1 MSQVRSIACHVL
13 VWFASKH
20 VHAARTDPGD
30 PGGLVEAEG
39 PPPGPEAGGF
49 MQRSKGLSAAL
60 VLSTAAGLGLVALPQ
75 PAVAL
80 TPPIAFT
87 ADDLPTWQTN
97 GIVWTLAE
105 AGGTVFAGG
114 TFSQVRPPDGG
125 SGTAQNAVNFV
136 ALNAATG
143 NPTSCNLSFTIGSG
157 SATVRALAVSPDK
170 KTLYAGGYFGAVNG
184 TPVSSL
190 AAIDIATCTPKA
202 NFHPSVSATVRT
214 LAVTGDTVY
223 LGGDFTSVGG
233 SAHARYAAV
242 DATSGA
248 VKPFQADVDEPG
260 RAVAVTPDGNNV
272 ILGGDFF
279 TVNGANSHALAVV
292 DSATGANV
300 RTYQGF
306 IENNSV
312 VKALDTDATGFYTG
326 NEGTGGGV
334 FDGRI
339 ALDLSTLNQR
349 WRDTCLGATQAVKSY
364 QDVVYSASHA
374 HDCSSVGEYPDG
386 RRHHLL
392 AEPTTGTNKLGW
404 FPDTNDGLGEGI
416 GPRAMAVS
424 EMSDNKYMWV
434 GGEFTTVNGSAAQ
447 GLTRFAATPDVGAP
461 TVPSVGAESVKPTEA
476 HVRWRASLDTDDTK
490 LTYKVYRNG
499 GSTPVYTVDGDSV
512 EWSRPQLSFTDT
524 NVTAGSTYSYRV
536 TATDGAGNAS
546 ALSATASVTVPTSA
560 QKYPAKVLDDG
571 ANLYWRYDESATPF
585 VGDTSPGD
593 QSGIHVN
600 GPSLRQTPAAVTG
613 PSTAI
618 GFDGSDQIVYSDKR
632 TTVPSQYSIETWFR
646 TTTTSGGKLVGFG
659 DNTTRASGNYD
670 KHVYMRNDGRLVF
683 GVWTGTARTI
693 TTPNSYNNGA
703 WHHVVATQGSSGLAL
718 YVDGTPIGTL
728 AESNSQA
735 YSGYWHVGGDN
746 LNGWP
751 NQPSSNYFAGQIDE
765 TAIYPSVLSAAQV
778 QSHYTL
784 ATAPA
789 DSVQTV
795 RATDDTYVNAGAAST
810 NYGTSSSL
818 AVRGSAAYETYL
830 RFDLPA
836 APAGTVLKSARL
848 AVKTTTLSSAGS
860 TDDYAVRPVT
870 GSWTEAGTTFASKP
884 ALSSTSVGTLSGA
897 ADLSTVYS
905 ATLNTSALS
914 PALGGSYDLALTSTG
929 TDALWVWSGEASA
942 AENTPQLV
950 LTFGAP

>member
-1 MSQVRSIACHVL
+1 
-13 VWFASKH
+13 
-20 VHAARTDPGD
+20 
-30 PGGLVEAEG
+30 
-39 PPPGPEAGGF
+39 
-49 MQRSKGLSAAL
+49 MQRSRGLSAAL
-60 VLSTAAGLGLVALPQ
+60 ALSTAAGLGLVALPQ
-75 PAVAL
+75 PAAAL

-114 TFSQVRPPDGG
+114 TFSQVRPPEGG

-202 NFHPSVSATVRT
+202 SFHPSVSATVRA
-214 LAVTGDTVY
+214 LAVTNDTVY

-300 RTYQGF
+300 RTYPGF

-364 QDVVYSASHA
+364 QNVVYSASHA

-386 RRHHLL
+386 RRRHLL
-392 AEPTTGTNKLGW
+392 AEPTSGTNKLGW

-424 EMSDNKYMWV
+424 ETSNNKYMWV

-447 GLTRFAATPDVGAP
+447 GLTHFAATPDVGAP
-461 TVPSVGAESVKPTEA
+461 TVPSVSAESVKPTEA
-476 HVRWRASLDTDDTK
+476 LVRWRASLDTDDTE

-524 NVTAGSTYSYRV
+524 NVTAGSTYTYRV

-571 ANLYWRYDESATPF
+571 ANLYWRYNESATPF

-618 GFDGSDQIVYSDKR
+618 GFNGSDQIVYSDKR
-632 TTVPSQYSIETWFR
+632 TTVPSQYSIETWFK
-646 TTTTSGGKLVGFG
+646 TSTTSGGKLVGFG

-683 GVWTGTARTI
+683 GVWTGSARTI
-693 TTPNSYNNGA
+693 TTPDSYNNGA
-703 WHHVVATQGSSGLAL
+703 WHHVVATQGSSGMAL
-718 YVDGTPIGTL
+718 YVDGTQIGTL
-728 AESNSQA
+728 AESSSQA

-795 RATDDTYVNAGAAST
+795 RATDDTYANAGAPST
-810 NYGTSSSL
+810 NYATSTSL

-860 TDDYAVRPVT
+860 TDDFAVRPVT
-870 GSWTEAGTTFASKP
+870 GSWTEAGTTYTSRP
-884 ALSSTSVGTLSGA
+884 AVSSTSVGTLSGA
-897 ADLSTVYS
+897 TELSTVYS
-905 ATLNTSALS
+905 ATLDTSALS

-929 TDALWVWSGEASA
+929 TDALWVWSSEASA

>member
-1 MSQVRSIACHVL
+1 MHRS
-13 VWFASKH
+13 
-20 VHAARTDPGD
+20 R
-30 PGGLVEAEG
+30 
-39 PPPGPEAGGF
+39 
-49 MQRSKGLSAAL
+49 GLSAVL

-75 PAVAL
+75 PAAAL
-80 TPPIAFT
+80 TPPVAFT

-97 GIVWTLAE
+97 GIVWALAE
-105 AGGTVFAGG
+105 THGTVFAGG
-114 TFSQVRPPDGG
+114 TFSQVRPPEGG
-125 SGTAQNAVNFV
+125 SGTAQDAVNFV
-136 ALNAATG
+136 ALDAATG
-143 NPTSCNLSFTIGSG
+143 DPTSCKLSFTVGSG
-157 SATVRALAVSPDK
+157 TATVRALAVSPDK
-170 KTLYAGGYFGAVNG
+170 KTLYAGGYFGSVNG

-202 NFHPSVSATVRT
+202 GFHPSVPATVRA
-214 LAVTGDTVY
+214 LAVTDDTVY
-223 LGGDFTSVGG
+223 LGGDFSSVGG

-260 RAVAVTPDGNNV
+260 RAVAVTPDGKNV

-279 TVNGANSHALAVV
+279 TVNGAASHALAVV
-292 DSATGANV
+292 DATTGANV
-300 RTYQGF
+300 RTYPGF
-306 IENNSV
+306 IETNSV
-312 VKALDTDATGFYTG
+312 VKSLDTDATGFYTG

-339 ALDLSTLNQR
+339 ALDLSTLDQR
-349 WRDTCLGATQAVKSY
+349 WRDTCLGATQAVRSY
-364 QDVVYSASHA
+364 QGVLYSASHA
-374 HDCSSVGEYPDG
+374 HDCSSVGEFPDG

-392 AEPTTGTNKLGW
+392 AEPTSGTNKLGW

-424 EMSDNKYMWV
+424 ETADNKYMWV
-434 GGEFTTVNGSAAQ
+434 GGEFTTVNGSPAQ
-447 GLTRFAATPDVGAP
+447 GLTHFAASPDTGAP
-461 TVPSVGAESVKPTEA
+461 TVPSAGAESVRPTA
-476 HVRWRASLDTDDTK
+476 VHVRWRSSLDTDDTK

-499 GSTPVYTVDGDSV
+499 ASTPVYTVDGDSV

-524 NVTAGSTYSYRV
+524 DVTAGSTYSYRV
-536 TATDGAGNAS
+536 TATDGAGNTS
-546 ALSATASVTVPTSA
+546 APSATATVTVPVSV

-571 ANLYWRYDESATPF
+571 ANLYWRYDESATPY

-618 GFDGSDQIVYSDKR
+618 GLDGVDQMVYSDKR
-632 TTVPSQYSIETWFR
+632 TTVPSQYSIETWFK
-646 TTTTSGGKLVGFG
+646 TTTNRGGKLVGFG
-659 DNTTRASGNYD
+659 NNTTRASSNYD
-670 KHVYMRNDGRLVF
+670 KHIYMRNDGRLVF

-693 TTPNSYNNGA
+693 TSPAAYNNGA
-703 WHHVVATQGSSGLAL
+703 WHHVVATQGASGMVL
-718 YVDGTPIGTL
+718 YVDGAKVGTL
-728 AESNSQA
+728 AETGNQN
-735 YSGYWHVGGDN
+735 YNGYWHVGGDN

-751 NQPSSNYFAGQIDE
+751 SRPTSNYLAGQIDE
-765 TAIYPSVLSAAQV
+765 TAIYPSVLSASQV

-784 ATAPA
+784 ASAPA

-795 RATDDTYVNAGAAST
+795 RASADTYVNAGATGT
-810 NYGTSSSL
+810 NYGASSSL
-818 AVRGSAAYETYL
+818 AVRGSSAYEAYL
-830 RFDLPA
+830 RFDLPS

-860 TDDYAVRPVT
+860 TDDISVRPVT
-870 GSWTEAGTTFASKP
+870 GGWTETGTTYASKP
-884 ALSSTSVGTLSGA
+884 AVSQTVVGTLSGA
-897 ADLSTVYS
+897 TDVSTLYS
-905 ATLNTSALS
+905 AALDTTALS

-929 TDALWVWSGEASA
+929 TDSLWLWSHEASA